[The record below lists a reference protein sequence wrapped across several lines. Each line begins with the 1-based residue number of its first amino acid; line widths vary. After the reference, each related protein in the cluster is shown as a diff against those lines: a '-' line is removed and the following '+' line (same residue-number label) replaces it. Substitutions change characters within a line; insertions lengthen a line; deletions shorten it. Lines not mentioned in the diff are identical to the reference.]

1 MVTEMEELLSKI
13 LDKALDWTYH
23 QWNKSISGKTSEEVR
38 TNHANTQAVG
48 RIPFTTPNHPIVH
61 FIKKS

>member
-1 MVTEMEELLSKI
+1 MEIETEELLSKI

-23 QWNKSISGKTSEEVR
+23 QWNKSISDKTLEEVR

>member
-23 QWNKSISGKTSEEVR
+23 QWNKSISDKTLEEVR

>member
-23 QWNKSISGKTSEEVR
+23 QWNKSISDKTLEEVR

-48 RIPFTTPNHPIVH
+48 RIPFTTPNHLIVH